1 LRQFSFPRS
10 QHLKSTKDIKNL
22 FSRGEVI
29 LSEKLFIKCHY
40 LIESSIKFEIK
51 IGFGVS
57 KKAGNAV
64 WRNRFKRLAREVFR
78 QNKDVFSSIEY
89 VKIIIMVTPY
99 KLNSTKN
106 KRLELK
112 LIYDD
117 IFSLLKLVAERANN
131 YENNIHSFD

>member
-117 IFSLLKLVAERANN
+117 IFSLLKLVAEKANN

>member
-1 LRQFSFPRS
+1 MRQFSFPRS

-117 IFSLLKLVAERANN
+117 IFSLLKLVAEKANN

>member
-1 LRQFSFPRS
+1 MRQFSFPRS

>member
-64 WRNRFKRLAREVFR
+64 WRNRFKRLAKEVFR

-117 IFSLLKLVAERANN
+117 IFSLLKLVAEKANN

>member
-89 VKIIIMVTPY
+89 VKILIMVTPY

-117 IFSLLKLVAERANN
+117 IFSLLKLVAEKANN

>member
-1 LRQFSFPRS
+1 MRQFSFPRS

-89 VKIIIMVTPY
+89 VKILIMVTPY

-117 IFSLLKLVAERANN
+117 IFSLLKLVAEKANN

>member
-1 LRQFSFPRS
+1 MRQFSFPRS

-64 WRNRFKRLAREVFR
+64 WRNRFKRLAKEVFR

-106 KRLELK
+106 KRLKLK

-117 IFSLLKLVAERANN
+117 IFSLLKLVAEKANN

>member
-1 LRQFSFPRS
+1 MRQFSFPRS

-64 WRNRFKRLAREVFR
+64 WRNRFKRLAKEVFR

-117 IFSLLKLVAERANN
+117 IFSLLKLVAEKANN